1 VTKRGSLPY
10 HLSFNAQHSPMGAFM
25 SFTCGNF
32 GTRGGIGLQIGQPGD
47 QEVFI
52 GFKEGHRHSGETL
65 KCLPFYVGA
74 VSRAADAF
82 LVEQAG
88 PAEQNVKPDAE
99 PFKDGEFKRSYGW
112 CTDEWR
118 ADGLTFTVY
127 SPFGSIPD
135 PANDSD
141 EQMRKGLLPAVVA
154 RLVLDNTNGKQTK
167 TAMFALNHAR
177 PGERI
182 LEDDLGAGRLGFAF
196 RREAGGAAELFDAT
210 AGSKAIAADKPF
222 VFMRWSASD
231 GVRERYNPV
240 HLLGSCPGFGFE
252 VPAGKKYGL
261 TIALGSYLEG
271 FQTNGLDGRYLYT
284 RYYKGLADVL
294 IAALDRADELAARA
308 ESLDDQLD
316 SAKLSDDQRF
326 IIAHATHSYYG
337 STQLLEVEGQPL
349 WVVNEGEYC
358 MMNTLDLAVDHV
370 FWELDHNPW
379 LVRNLLDTF
388 GRRYS
393 YTDEVKVYKTEIKMA
408 APLGQADPSAPP
420 PAPDEAQL
428 TRPYDTR
435 PGGLS
440 FCHDMGAHINFA
452 PKGRSSYELA
462 NLTGC
467 FSYMTQEQLCNWI
480 LVAGCYVA
488 KTRDVEWLKRSRS
501 VVEACLQSM
510 INRGGDAGFAQYD
523 STRTAGGQEITT
535 YDSLDHS
542 LAQTRNNVYIAVKS
556 WASYRALALLFRELG
571 AAAEQKRA
579 EELAVKVA
587 GVVADQAVD
596 GVLPAIFEKGN
607 PGYRSRILPAVEGCA
622 YPLYFVKTGFAGI
635 GQEEVYSSEAEKRMY
650 GALKEHTRRL
660 LLDPER
666 RNVFADGGIKLS
678 STSNNSW
685 MSKISIFMHV
695 TRKVFHLD
703 DDAKVAEVFRKADA
717 AHVKWQTEGSS
728 YWACCDQIVSGEGK
742 ASRYYPRII
751 TSALWM
757 E

>member
-1 VTKRGSLPY
+1 
-10 HLSFNAQHSPMGAFM
+10 
-25 SFTCGNF
+25 
-32 GTRGGIGLQIGQPGD
+32 
-47 QEVFI
+47 
-52 GFKEGHRHSGETL
+52 
-65 KCLPFYVGA
+65 
-74 VSRAADAF
+74 
-82 LVEQAG
+82 
-88 PAEQNVKPDAE
+88 
-99 PFKDGEFKRSYGW
+99 
-112 CTDEWR
+112 
-118 ADGLTFTVY
+118 
-127 SPFGSIPD
+127 
-135 PANDSD
+135 
-141 EQMRKGLLPAVVA
+141 
-154 RLVLDNTNGKQTK
+154 
-167 TAMFALNHAR
+167 
-177 PGERI
+177 
-182 LEDDLGAGRLGFAF
+182 
-196 RREAGGAAELFDAT
+196 
-210 AGSKAIAADKPF
+210 
-222 VFMRWSASD
+222 
-231 GVRERYNPV
+231 
-240 HLLGSCPGFGFE
+240 
-252 VPAGKKYGL
+252 
-261 TIALGSYLEG
+261 
-271 FQTNGLDGRYLYT
+271 
-284 RYYKGLADVL
+284 
-294 IAALDRADELAARA
+294 
-308 ESLDDQLD
+308 
-316 SAKLSDDQRF
+316 
-326 IIAHATHSYYG
+326 
-337 STQLLEVEGQPL
+337 
-349 WVVNEGEYC
+349 
-358 MMNTLDLAVDHV
+358 
-370 FWELDHNPW
+370 
-379 LVRNLLDTF
+379 
-388 GRRYS
+388 
-393 YTDEVKVYKTEIKMA
+393 
-408 APLGQADPSAPP
+408 
-420 PAPDEAQL
+420 
-428 TRPYDTR
+428 
-435 PGGLS
+435 
-440 FCHDMGAHINFA
+440 
-452 PKGRSSYELA
+452 
-462 NLTGC
+462 
-467 FSYMTQEQLCNWI
+467 
-480 LVAGCYVA
+480 VA